1 MYLQTGIHL
10 AASSNDVETINLLI
24 SLGADCNKQDKFG
37 ETPFIKAAKYG
48 HIQAL
53 TSLLDSCKR
62 PELAGIFFP
71 IILYFAIVR
80 IQCNSCMRGKHLLLF
95 LSIMCFQYR
104 VYHFLETAV
113 PRQ

>member
-1 MYLQTGIHL
+1 M
-10 AASSNDVETINLLI
+10 

-62 PELAGIFFP
+62 PDLAGIFFFSNH
-71 IILYFAIVR
+71 LVLCSR
-80 IQCNSCMRGKHLLLF
+80 NNS
-95 LSIMCFQYR
+95 
-104 VYHFLETAV
+104 V
-113 PRQ
+113 

>member
-10 AASSNDVETINLLI
+10 AASSNDVETINLLM

-62 PELAGIFFP
+62 PDLAGIFFQ
-71 IILYFAIVR
+71 IILYFAVVT
-80 IQCNSCMRGKHLLLF
+80 IQFNSCMGGKHLLLF
-95 LSIMCFQYR
+95 QSILCLKYR
-104 VYHFLETAV
+104 VYHFLETAI
-113 PRQ
+113 PR